1 MIMTS
6 SHHLLFKTQFASVIQ
21 KVLHLNIWKAS
32 NLGCAMGALGR
43 TNKLIIITVI
53 IILYNENLNV
63 LNDSSWYL
71 L

>member
-1 MIMTS
+1 MIMTN

-32 NLGCAMGALGR
+32 NLCLGCAMGALGR
-43 TNKLIIITVI
+43 TNKLIIIITVI

-63 LNDSSWYL
+63 LNDSS
-71 L
+71 